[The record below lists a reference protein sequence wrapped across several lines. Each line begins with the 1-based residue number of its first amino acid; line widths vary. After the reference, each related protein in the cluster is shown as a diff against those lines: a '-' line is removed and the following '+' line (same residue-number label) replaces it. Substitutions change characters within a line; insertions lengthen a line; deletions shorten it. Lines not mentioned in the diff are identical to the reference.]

1 MSNPR
6 LTMVLDCSGSMK
18 ENGKTFI
25 LQQLVRYVRELS
37 VLEEMEQHFES
48 IHFALWFDEI
58 IEESIDDDQ
67 PFFDLDV
74 ELQVSLDALFVWI
87 QENKPANILLLSDGY
102 FYEPNST
109 EMDPTSF
116 NLALQNLET
125 PPFIRCVSAGSD
137 ADLDSLQLISS
148 SNHVFH
154 STQID
159 SAIAT
164 PWMTIP

>member
-1 MSNPR
+1 MNNPS
-6 LTMVLDCSGSMK
+6 LTMLLDCSGSMK

-48 IHFALWFDEI
+48 IHFALWFDEV
-58 IEESIDDDQ
+58 IEESVDDDQ

-74 ELQVSLDALFVWI
+74 ELQVSLGALFVWI
-87 QENKPANILLLSDGY
+87 QENQPSNILLLSDGY
-102 FYEPNST
+102 FHEQNST

-116 NLALQNLET
+116 NLALQQLES
-125 PPFIRCVSAGSD
+125 PPLIRCVSVGSD
-137 ADLDSLQLISS
+137 ADLDSLQLIS